1 MKKISALLLLTIL
14 ITGISCSVED
24 QGYGA
29 EDLDCWR
36 DAYCVQER
44 VDISR
49 EQEGIIRAKVD
60 KRWQEYRTVDLPEK
74 FIQWSVAKRLGTM
87 ERFRKHQPPEL
98 SGPHNAMV
106 ASYGAMR
113 KDSQFKINNA
123 VKGMGFL
130 PKRGKI
136 KAIIKMLED
145 TGDNPF
151 PVKLDTLT
159 ALYEKAADIYDMSKQ
174 VSLELYATPEF
185 TTQTFLNQMLNPVA
199 ALVFLDIPSYKIKAI
214 VHLIH
219 PDDPNLSD
227 YERDIVRYINLIH
240 SYFHGEFSKNFIAAV
255 YHVVEV
261 YDNSP
266 QKEARGRRIAP

>member
-14 ITGISCSVED
+14 IKGISCSVED

-36 DAYCVQER
+36 GVYCVQER

-49 EQEGIIRAKVD
+49 EQAGIIRAKVD

-74 FIQWSVAKRLGTM
+74 FIQWSVAKRLETM

-159 ALYEKAADIYDMSKQ
+159 AMYEKAADIYDMSKQ

-240 SYFHGEFSKNFIAAV
+240 SYFHGEFSKDFIAAV

-266 QKEARGRRIAP
+266 QKEGRGLRIAP

>member
-1 MKKISALLLLTIL
+1 MRKISALLLLVIL
-14 ITGISCSVED
+14 ITGTSCSVND
-24 QGYGA
+24 QDYGA

-44 VDISR
+44 VDMVR
-49 EQEGIIRAKVD
+49 EAEGIIRAKVD
-60 KRWQEYRTVDLPEK
+60 NRWQEYKTVDLPEK
-74 FIQWSVAKRLGTM
+74 FVRWSVTKRLETM

-106 ASYGAMR
+106 ASYGAKR

-123 VKGMGFL
+123 VKGVGFL
-130 PKRGKI
+130 PKREKI

-151 PVKLDTLT
+151 SAKLDTLT
-159 ALYEKAADIYDMSKQ
+159 AMYANADDIFDMSKQ

-185 TTQTFLNQMLNPVA
+185 TTQTFLNQMLNPAV
-199 ALVFLDIPSYKIKAI
+199 ALVFLDIPSFKIKAI
-214 VHLIH
+214 VRLIH

-227 YERDIVRYINLIH
+227 YERDVVRYINLIH

-255 YHVVEV
+255 YNVVEV